1 MLSLTTT
8 AVTKVK
14 EILAQQEEPYEG
26 LRVQVVGGGCSG
38 FQYSMAFERQAN
50 GGDQVLEMGGLK
62 IFVDTQSLTYLDGT
76 EIDYVEAIQGS
87 GFKFN
92 NPNAK
97 SSCGCGES
105 FTV

>member
-8 AVTKVK
+8 AVSKVK
-14 EILAQQEEPYEG
+14 EILAQQEEPFEG
-26 LRVQVVGGGCSG
+26 LRVQVAGGGCSG
-38 FQYSMAFERQAN
+38 FQYAMAFERHSN
-50 GGDQVLEMGGLK
+50 EGDQVLDLGGLK
-62 IFVDTQSLTYLDGT
+62 IFVDPQSLLYLDGT
-76 EIDYVEAIQGS
+76 EIDYVETLQGS

-97 SSCGCGES
+97 GTCGCGES

>member
-1 MLSLTTT
+1 MLSLTPT
-8 AVTKVK
+8 AVSKVK
-14 EILAQQEEPYEG
+14 EILAQQAEGYEG

-38 FQYSMAFERQAN
+38 FQYSMAFEHQSN
-50 GGDQVLEMGGLK
+50 GGDSVLDLDGLK
-62 IFVDTQSLTYLDGT
+62 IFVDPQSLTYLDGT
-76 EIDYVEAIQGS
+76 EIDYVETLQGS